1 MVFVVADRAALLFA
15 VLALPMLIFARHRPW
30 GSRAALIVSALA
42 AISSTIA
49 MLVDL
54 GLASAA
60 RLAISL
66 LTPLGTSFGA
76 AFWLQLVA
84 VVFIGGATCL
94 QVRLRRVAS
103 TAAPT
108 GWAEKGGV

>member
-1 MVFVVADRAALLFA
+1 
-15 VLALPMLIFARHRPW
+15 
-30 GSRAALIVSALA
+30 
-42 AISSTIA
+42 

-66 LTPLGTSFGA
+66 ITPLGTSFGA

-84 VVFIGGATCL
+84 LVFIGGATYL
-94 QVRLRRVAS
+94 QARLRRATAT

-108 GWAEKGGV
+108 GWVEKGGV